1 MGIKSK
7 RKIIKLDDTYSLL
20 YYAHQWML
28 LKKKSKKD
36 YVSNDEDNDGESL
49 DTEIEV
55 SDSTRK
61 QYKCIG
67 YFPKIDYALKK
78 YSTVLLE
85 DAANNGTIND
95 LTSVK
100 LVIDSIQKIMKQID
114 ESYMCNNFSD
124 DSKKIVQERKTE
136 LADTAKK
143 MDE

>member
-1 MGIKSK
+1 MKLK
-7 RKIIKLDDTYSLL
+7 REIIKLDDTYSLL

-49 DTEIEV
+49 DAEIEI

-67 YFPKIDYALKK
+67 YFPKIDHALKK

-85 DAANNGTIND
+85 DAANNGTTND
-95 LTSVK
+95 LASVK
-100 LVIDSIQKIMKQID
+100 TIIDSIQKLMTQID
-114 ESYMCNNFSD
+114 ESYMCQKLYGD
-124 DSKKIVQERKTE
+124 EDRKSKK
-136 LADTAKK
+136 
-143 MDE
+143 

>member
-1 MGIKSK
+1 MKLK
-7 RKIIKLDDTYSLL
+7 REIIKLDDTYSLL

-49 DTEIEV
+49 DAEIEI

-67 YFPKIDYALKK
+67 YFPKIDHALKK

-95 LTSVK
+95 LASVK
-100 LVIDSIQKIMKQID
+100 TIIDSIQKLITQID
-114 ESYMCNNFSD
+114 ESYMCQKLYGD
-124 DSKKIVQERKTE
+124 EDRKSKK
-136 LADTAKK
+136 
-143 MDE
+143 

>member
-1 MGIKSK
+1 MGMKSK
-7 RKIIKLDDTYSLL
+7 REIIKLDDTYSLL
-20 YYAHQWML
+20 YYAHQWKL
-28 LKKKSKKD
+28 LKKKSKND
-36 YVSNDEDNDGESL
+36 YVSNDEDNDGELL

-78 YSTVLLE
+78 YSTVLFE

-100 LVIDSIQKIMKQID
+100 LVIDSIQKMMKQID

-124 DSKKIVQERKTE
+124 DNKRNVQERKTE
-136 LADTAKK
+136 PANTVKN